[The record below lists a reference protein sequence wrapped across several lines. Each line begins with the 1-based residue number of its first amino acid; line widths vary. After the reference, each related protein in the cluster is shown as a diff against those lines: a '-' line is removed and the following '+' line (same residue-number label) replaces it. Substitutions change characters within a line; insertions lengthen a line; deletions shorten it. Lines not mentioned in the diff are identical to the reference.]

1 VKCRRRKAIIIDDDL
16 NRLVIYYSPR
26 YMLPVGGRQ
35 VAGPLHSIKSI
46 GISVI
51 HFETLIAYF
60 FCWSS

>member
-1 VKCRRRKAIIIDDDL
+1 
-16 NRLVIYYSPR
+16 
-26 YMLPVGGRQ
+26 MLPVGGRQ

-60 FCWSS
+60 FAEVHNEPKENEMPDS